1 MNAVFE
7 FVESHAGLLST
18 ISSVCMLIVTA
29 IYAVITWW
37 QVRYS
42 KQAVIESAKHNKEEK
57 QPFIVPVISSISGSA
72 FDTSS
77 YLRVQLQ
84 YDFTLENVGDS
95 PAVTVYTFLYVKL
108 QNADSENVLYSH
120 LMPAYLHS
128 LSIGKQQ
135 KCSLHLETTE
145 FRSLISDLEI
155 CYTKNLMRIAT
166 DPSVTP
172 FPGPIVVLRCIYKNM
187 MGQWFETVL
196 EHEMFDVYKSKPDSA
211 ISLSVDD
218 DSNRV
223 TNENIV
229 DGDKYE
235 GMMINPSY
243 SKLTRTMV
251 DSKYLQDIMSDC
263 KKRTY
268 TWLE

>member
-7 FVESHAGLLST
+7 YVESHAGLLST

-84 YDFTLENVGDS
+84 YNFTLENVGDS

-135 KCSLHLETTE
+135 ECSLHLETTE

-155 CYTKNLMRIAT
+155 CYTKNLIRIAT
-166 DPSVTP
+166 DPSVP
-172 FPGPIVVLRCIYKNM
+172 SFPGPIVVLRCIYMNM

-196 EHEMFDVYKSKPDSA
+196 EHEMFGVYKSRADST
-211 ISLSVDD
+211 ISICIND
-218 DSNRV
+218 DSDRV
-223 TNENIV
+223 TNENVV

-268 TWLE
+268 TWLK

>member
-1 MNAVFE
+1 MSAIFE
-7 FVESHAGLLST
+7 FIERHAGLLSA

-42 KQAVIESAKHNKEEK
+42 KQAVIESVKHNKEEK
-57 QPFIVPVISSISGSA
+57 QPFVVPVISSVSGSA
-72 FDTSS
+72 FDTSR
-77 YLRVQLQ
+77 YLRIQLNFR
-84 YDFTLENVGDS
+84 FTLENVGDS

-128 LSIGKQQ
+128 LSIGNQQ
-135 KCSLHLETTE
+135 ECSLHLETTE

-172 FPGPIVVLRCIYKNM
+172 FPGPIVVLRCIYMNM

-196 EHEMFDVYKSKPDSA
+196 EHEMFGVYKSRADST
-211 ISLSVDD
+211 ISICIND
-218 DSNRV
+218 DSDRV
-223 TNENIV
+223 TNENVV

>member
-7 FVESHAGLLST
+7 YVESHAGLLST
-18 ISSVCMLIVTA
+18 ISSLCMLIVTA

-84 YDFTLENVGDS
+84 YNFTLENVGDS

-135 KCSLHLETTE
+135 ECSLHLETTE

-196 EHEMFDVYKSKPDSA
+196 EHEMFGVYKSRADST
-211 ISLSVDD
+211 ISICIND
-218 DSNRV
+218 DSDRV
-223 TNENIV
+223 TNENVV